1 MVYATHCYT
10 DEDEALAAERIER
23 LLHSPPAGSYASS
36 YSLLVEENSV
46 GGTNMGCRLDLRAM
60 LEAFPEVVIKKF
72 TGLIVRVGV
81 QIGSATVEAT
91 ALCFEPGSIVVIGA
105 RNSEHMRLTMDTLAD
120 LLRACGHDVRMS
132 YISLDNKVA
141 GGALGF
147 FVRLE
152 MLHGQLPGFETVY
165 EPLLF
170 PGVVCLCIQ
179 HDGPPCTMVVFENG
193 KVQVLGIDDVA
204 MAQELFIV
212 LCTLASPFAADGN
225 TVRQDNKSKERD
237 MRNRNQQAGRL
248 RGRGRGGGGGGIKR
262 GMKAAREIGDYLAQ
276 NRHLAHDTR
285 FHQQARERLT
295 AIMAAEAAALAA
307 DAAPTAAQQ
316 LRAERIRL
324 RRLFASPD
332 APVPDAVAP
341 RKARRVV
348 APDEPAPSDI

>member
-1 MVYATHCYT
+1 MVYYYSDDDA
-10 DEDEALAAERIER
+10 ALAAERIER
-23 LLHSPPAGSYASS
+23 HLHSPPAGAYASA

-81 QIGSATVEAT
+81 QIGAATVEAT
-91 ALCFEPGSIVVIGA
+91 ALCFEPGSIVIIGA

-152 MLHGQLPGFETVY
+152 MLHDQLPGFETVY

-170 PGVVCLCIQ
+170 PGVVCLYIQ
-179 HDGPPCTMVVFENG
+179 PDGPPCTMVVFENG

-204 MAQELFIV
+204 VAQERFIV
-212 LCTLASPFAADGN
+212 LCTLASQFAADGN
-225 TVRQDNKSKERD
+225 TARQDNKSKERD

-248 RGRGRGGGGGGIKR
+248 RGRGGGLKR
-262 GMKAAREIGDYLAQ
+262 GMKAAREISEYLAQ

-295 AIMAAEAAALAA
+295 AIMAAEAAALAPDHA
-307 DAAPTAAQQ
+307 PSAAEQ
-316 LRAERIRL
+316 LRAERSRL
-324 RRLFASPD
+324 RALLSD
-332 APVPDAVAP
+332 APEDAAGP
-341 RKARRVV
+341 RKARRI
-348 APDEPAPSDI
+348 AADDELLAHDI

>member
-1 MVYATHCYT
+1 MVYYYSDDDA
-10 DEDEALAAERIER
+10 ALAAERVA
-23 LLHSPPAGSYASS
+23 LHLHSPPAGAYASA

-81 QIGSATVEAT
+81 QIGASTVEAT
-91 ALCFEPGSIVVIGA
+91 ALCFEPGSIVIIGA

-152 MLHGQLPGFETVY
+152 MLHDQLPGFETVY

-170 PGVVCLCIQ
+170 PGVVCLYIQ
-179 HDGPPCTMVVFENG
+179 PDGPPCTMVVFENG

-204 MAQELFIV
+204 VAQERFIV
-212 LCTLASPFAADGN
+212 LCTLASQFAADGN
-225 TVRQDNKSKERD
+225 TARQDNKSKERD

-248 RGRGRGGGGGGIKR
+248 RGRGRGGGGIKR

-324 RRLFASPD
+324 RRLLASPD
-332 APVPDAVAP
+332 APAPDAVAP